1 MTTLVEA
8 LQCKFK
14 ALVSDEITPE
24 CKLKLSSRAGGAP
37 AICTRQIALDHQ
49 GITSIG
55 DPKDITYIF
64 ENVLELDISTNRIH
78 FWSDVFALLECS
90 PNLKSLNLSYNPLQ
104 HSTLF
109 CETEEFDYLTA
120 PKSGVSTASSPSPLE
135 FNVQSKTGDSNEDC
149 INLLNEISFCEEE
162 RHELIPSK
170 QISVA
175 PDLSASCLSYH
186 LNTLLLNST
195 QVPWKRVLFLLS
207 YLPNR
212 LSYHPRFTSLQSLT
226 TLHAALN
233 DYSYCCARDTQPKS
247 LIRFPQL
254 MHLYFSENRLATWS
268 DICCLGGHFPQLQ
281 HLVLLRNP
289 LQVVP
294 PMSDGKEETPFGS
307 LEDLNLM
314 ETKLDTW
321 ESVDALTQW
330 FPALKSLRLGK
341 DIPLLKS
348 CDAQTFRYDV
358 IARISTLT
366 SYNVTPISEDE
377 RERAE
382 RDFVRRFG
390 QLDVAQRPKRFWE
403 LESLHGY
410 VAPFVSVNLSPKRRV
425 RLRIRLDDQES
436 IAHLR
441 HEVCGLFGLSA
452 QEARA
457 TRLVY
462 IDAGIVEAQG
472 PEEMRHLARLLYT
485 YHPNEGDTLMQVGT
499 ATSTANPTSEY
510 LNSTGTWITY
520 LLLIAGCHLI
530 LLCIPF
536 LSVASVWTL
545 TCTLHNVLTYLILHW
560 EKGSPYETLDQ
571 GEARILTQ
579 WEQFDDGEQYSPTKK
594 FLLVVP
600 IVIFILASFYTQ
612 YDPIHFV
619 INASTLILLSIL
631 PKLPQFYRVRVFGI
645 NQCWGLSFGF
655 SVFVAKWDGEID
667 RDFVLTRPL
676 SWCLA
681 PGVEAVRE
689 IMDGRG
695 NRRSNE
701 HPSVYLW
708 VDV

>member
-8 LQCKFK
+8 LQRKFK

-24 CKLKLSSRAGGAP
+24 CKLKLTPRAGGAP
-37 AICTRQIALDHQ
+37 SICTREIALDHLE
-49 GITSIG
+49 ITSIG
-55 DPKDITYIF
+55 DPKEMIHIF
-64 ENVLELDISTNRIH
+64 DNVRELDISTNRIR

-90 PNLKSLNLSYNPLQ
+90 SNLQSLNLSYNPLQ
-104 HSTLF
+104 FSTLF
-109 CETEEFDYLTA
+109 CETGEIDEVTVRKAEFPT
-120 PKSGVSTASSPSPLE
+120 PSSSFPSDIAINSQHSNSD
-135 FNVQSKTGDSNEDC
+135 NVG
-149 INLLNEISFCEEE
+149 INLLDEISFCEEE
-162 RHELIPSK
+162 RNDLVAHDK
-170 QISVA
+170 QILEA
-175 PDLSASCLSYH
+175 PDLSTSCLSYH

-195 QVPWKRVLFLLS
+195 RVPWKRVLLLLN
-207 YLPNR
+207 YLPN
-212 LSYHPRFTSLQSLT
+212 LT

-233 DYSYCCARDTQPKS
+233 DYSCCCARDTQSKS
-247 LIRFPQL
+247 LACFPQL
-254 MHLYFSENRLATWS
+254 LHLYFSENRLDSWS
-268 DICCLGGHFPQLQ
+268 DVCCLGGHFPRLQ

-294 PMSDGKEETPFGS
+294 PLLEGKEETPFAC

-314 ETKLDTW
+314 ETRLDAW

-341 DIPLLKS
+341 DIPLLQG
-348 CDAQTFRYDV
+348 CDAQIFRYDV
-358 IARISTLT
+358 ISRIPTLT
-366 SYNVTPISEDE
+366 SYNITPITEDE

-390 QLDVAQRPKRFWE
+390 QMDEGQRPKRFWE
-403 LESLHGY
+403 LKSLHGY
-410 VAPFVSVNLSPKRRV
+410 VAPLVSVNLSPKRKV
-425 RLRIRLDDQES
+425 RLRIQLDDQEKWHSCCLRQS
-436 IAHLR
+436 IARLR
-441 HEVCGLFGLSA
+441 HEVCSLFGLSA

-462 IDAGIVEAQG
+462 FDAGIVAAQG

-485 YHPNEGDTLMQVGT
+485 YHPNEGDTLLITRLEGGFPETMQVGT

-520 LLLIAGCHLI
+520 LLLIAGFHLI

-545 TCTLHNVLTYLILHW
+545 TCTLHNVLTYLLLHW

-645 NQCWGLSFGF
+645 NQW
-655 SVFVAKWDGEID
+655 
-667 RDFVLTRPL
+667 
-676 SWCLA
+676 
-681 PGVEAVRE
+681 
-689 IMDGRG
+689 
-695 NRRSNE
+695 
-701 HPSVYLW
+701 
-708 VDV
+708 